1 MRSEDLMDTL
11 FKLENLNFKDIL
23 TYEDIVIKESKITL
37 ITGESGSGKSTL
49 LKLLNASLSPSQGE
63 IIYKGENLKDMD
75 TLELRRKVILIGQ
88 NVYLFDG
95 NIREN
100 FHKYYEYRGL
110 ENLDDETMI
119 KYLKICQANFSLESS
134 SLTLSGGERQRI
146 YIAIC
151 LSFHPEVLMMDEPT
165 SALDQKTAIPLTVS
179 LIPFCKEQGITLL
192 IVSHDESSIGPYA
205 DESIVIRGRG

>member
-1 MRSEDLMDTL
+1 MDTL

-23 TYEDIVIKESKITL
+23 IYEDMEIKESKVTL

-49 LKLLNASLSPSQGE
+49 LKLLNASLSPSLGE
-63 IIYKGENLKDMD
+63 ITYKGENLKAMD

-110 ENLDDETMI
+110 ENLDDDTMR
-119 KYLKICQANFSLESS
+119 KYLKICQADFPLESS
-134 SLTLSGGERQRI
+134 SLTLSGGERQR
-146 YIAIC
+146 
-151 LSFHPEVLMMDEPT
+151 V
-165 SALDQKTAIPLTVS
+165 
-179 LIPFCKEQGITLL
+179 
-192 IVSHDESSIGPYA
+192 
-205 DESIVIRGRG
+205 

>member
-1 MRSEDLMDTL
+1 MDTL

-23 TYEDIVIKESKITL
+23 IYEDMEIKESKVTL

-49 LKLLNASLSPSQGE
+49 LKLLNASLSPSLGE
-63 IIYKGENLKDMD
+63 ITYKGENLKAMD

-110 ENLDDETMI
+110 ENLDDDTMR
-119 KYLKICQANFSLESS
+119 KYLKICQADFPLESS
-134 SLTLSGGERQRI
+134 SLTLSGGERQRV

-165 SALDQKTAIPLTVS
+165 SALDQKTSVALMES
-179 LIPFCKEQGITLL
+179 LVPYCKKQGITLI
-192 IVSHDESSIGPYA
+192 IVSHDESSIRPYA
-205 DESIVIRGRG
+205 DESIVIKRRG

>member
-1 MRSEDLMDTL
+1 MDTL
-11 FKLENLNFKDIL
+11 FRIENVDFKEILSYPNLEIQKNK
-23 TYEDIVIKESKITL
+23 VSL

-49 LKLLNASLSPSQGE
+49 LKLLNASLSPSTGE
-63 IIYKGENLKDMD
+63 ITYKGEDLQEMD

-100 FHKYYEYRGL
+100 FHAYYEYRGL
-110 ENLDDETMI
+110 EPLEDEAMV
-119 KYLKICQANFSLESS
+119 KYLNICQANFPLESS
-134 SLTLSGGERQRI
+134 SLTLSGGERQRV

-165 SALDQKTAIPLTVS
+165 SALDQKTAIALMDS
-179 LIPFCKEQGITLL
+179 LVPFCNEQEITLV
-192 IVSHDESSIGPYA
+192 IVSHDESVMGTYA
-205 DESIVIRGRG
+205 DESLIIKGRS